1 MSGPE
6 PPRRRWRAGLLLAIA
21 IAVEVCASLSLS
33 AAQDEPV
40 FFIVVVIGY
49 VSSLGLLGLVLAAG
63 MPVGVAYGIW
73 GACGVMATA
82 VLANVLFGDPL
93 TPLMLGGI
101 ALVVIGVLAVEIGL
115 QQARAGRKL
124 VTEPPGEVSR

>member
-1 MSGPE
+1 MSGAE
-6 PPRRRWRAGLLLAIA
+6 PPPRRWRAGLLLAIA
-21 IAVEVCASLSLS
+21 ITVEVCASLSLS
-33 AAQDEPV
+33 AAQDEPL

-49 VSSLGLLGLVLAAG
+49 ASSLGLLGLVLAAG

-82 VLANVLFGDPL
+82 VLAHLLFGDPL

-101 ALVVIGVLAVEIGL
+101 ALVVVGVLAVEIGL
-115 QQARAGRKL
+115 QQARAGHQA
-124 VTEPPGEVSR
+124 VAEPSIEVSR